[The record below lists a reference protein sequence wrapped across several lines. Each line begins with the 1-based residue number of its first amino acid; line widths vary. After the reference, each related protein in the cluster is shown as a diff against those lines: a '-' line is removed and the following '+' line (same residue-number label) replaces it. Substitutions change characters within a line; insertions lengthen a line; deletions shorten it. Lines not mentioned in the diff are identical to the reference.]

1 MDDGLRARRAA
12 PLGMGLGP
20 VAELVCQACGRVSHC
35 RVPRFRPDTMPAC
48 ACGGRRQIV
57 RLRHHVR
64 THLRNRERPWGSP
77 A

>member
-1 MDDGLRARRAA
+1 MDDGLKARRAA
-12 PLGMGLGP
+12 PLGLGP

-35 RVPRFRPDTMPAC
+35 MVPRFRPDTMPAC
-48 ACGGRRQIV
+48 PCGGRRQIL

-64 THLRNRERPWGSP
+64 TQLRNLERPWGSP